1 MSAIRIV
8 VSEESLF
15 EGVDDM
21 SPYNAS
27 ESHKAYAEALEKAL
41 VAEFACDV
49 EVTQGIMDRIA
60 LDDDNQED
68 RPYVD
73 QIIGTVFESYE
84 WVRYR

>member
-73 QIIGTVFESYE
+73 QIIDTVFESFE